1 MYHKRERINPTA
13 DKRLCNIEILDI
25 VLERVKEKE
34 MKDQGKK
41 ERISE
46 ERWNGEV
53 HKNEKSLKRK
63 WEKQ

>member
-1 MYHKRERINPTA
+1 LYHKRERINPTA

-46 ERWNGEV
+46 ER
-53 HKNEKSLKRK
+53 
-63 WEKQ
+63 